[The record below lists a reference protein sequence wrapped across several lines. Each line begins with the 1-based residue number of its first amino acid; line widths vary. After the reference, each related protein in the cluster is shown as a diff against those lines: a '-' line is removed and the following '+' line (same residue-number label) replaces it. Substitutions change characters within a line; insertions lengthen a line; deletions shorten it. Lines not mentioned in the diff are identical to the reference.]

1 MRKWNNIVSYFL
13 FLSCLWE
20 EGRLTGSSL
29 YPAAERENSG
39 IWTCGCLD
47 LMPSPLLFCTDHSM
61 VRASCLIISFCVC
74 PIEFR
79 VPSNSPRAKYIL
91 IRFLLIMSKL
101 SIQYFSL

>member
-1 MRKWNNIVSYFL
+1 MRRWNSRVSYFI

-20 EGRLTGSSL
+20 EGRLTRSSL
-29 YPAAERENSG
+29 YPVAEGENLG

-47 LMPSPLLFCTDHSM
+47 LLPSPLLLSTNHSV
-61 VRASCLIISFCVC
+61 VRASCLIISFCLC

-79 VPSNSPRAKYIL
+79 VPSKSPWVEYNL

-101 SIQYFSL
+101 SIQHFSL